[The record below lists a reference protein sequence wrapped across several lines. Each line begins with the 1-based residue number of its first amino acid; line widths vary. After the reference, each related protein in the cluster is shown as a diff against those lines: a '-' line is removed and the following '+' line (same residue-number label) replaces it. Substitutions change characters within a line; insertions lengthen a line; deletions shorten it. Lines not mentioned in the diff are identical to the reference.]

1 MSIKWFRTGK
11 LVEALVKNHLV
22 TSINKGHQWVT
33 RAEQAKKISPYK
45 MPTATGT
52 AQRRFRQEDIDDIIK
67 AFSVGGVG
75 YWIPKPIKHGDN

>member
-33 RAEQAKKISPYK
+33 RAEQAKKIS
-45 MPTATGT
+45 TG
-52 AQRRFRQEDIDDIIK
+52 R
-67 AFSVGGVG
+67 
-75 YWIPKPIKHGDN
+75 Y